1 MMKKRCRMLCSV
13 LLLAALLLSLT
24 GCGSAAAPGGAGTPS
39 GQSVRTGKT
48 VDLMRN
54 VSAVSAEGKTADT
67 AFRDAY
73 LAFTA
78 ALLKETYAGTT
89 ENRSV
94 LLSPLSVMTALAMT
108 ANGAKGETLAEME
121 QVLTRG
127 EKSADGATFGLE
139 ALNGYLHQYYKDL
152 PSSDKFRFSFANS
165 IWFKERDQGF
175 KAEEAFLQKNKAVYG
190 AEAFQ
195 APFEA
200 QTVRDINDWIDQKTD
215 HMIPKILAEIDPL
228 AVMYLINALL
238 FDAEWETAFGTN
250 RTKTSTFHAL
260 TGAEQRVPMMSNDE
274 SLLILSSD
282 TLGIMKPYADDRYRF
297 AAFLPL
303 DETADFSQYMN
314 GLTAEKIGSL
324 LENVTR
330 KDVVLTMPAFTTEYF
345 SDLAGV
351 LRRMGITHAFDDA
364 DFSGISRSDSLAI
377 GRVLH
382 KARLELDNAGTKAAA
397 VTVVEM
403 TRAAVPVPGDISA
416 VRLDRPFVYMIID
429 TEQMLPIFIG
439 TLTEIPQG

>member
-1 MMKKRCRMLCSV
+1 
-13 LLLAALLLSLT
+13 
-24 GCGSAAAPGGAGTPS
+24 
-39 GQSVRTGKT
+39 
-48 VDLMRN
+48 
-54 VSAVSAEGKTADT
+54 
-67 AFRDAY
+67 
-73 LAFTA
+73 
-78 ALLKETYAGTT
+78 
-89 ENRSV
+89 
-94 LLSPLSVMTALAMT
+94 
-108 ANGAKGETLAEME
+108 
-121 QVLTRG
+121 
-127 EKSADGATFGLE
+127 
-139 ALNGYLHQYYKDL
+139 
-152 PSSDKFRFSFANS
+152 
-165 IWFKERDQGF
+165 
-175 KAEEAFLQKNKAVYG
+175 
-190 AEAFQ
+190 
-195 APFEA
+195 
-200 QTVRDINDWIDQKTD
+200 
-215 HMIPKILAEIDPL
+215 
-228 AVMYLINALL
+228 
-238 FDAEWETAFGTN
+238 
-250 RTKTSTFHAL
+250 
-260 TGAEQRVPMMSNDE
+260 MMSNDE

-382 KARLELDNAGTKAAA
+382 KARLELDNA